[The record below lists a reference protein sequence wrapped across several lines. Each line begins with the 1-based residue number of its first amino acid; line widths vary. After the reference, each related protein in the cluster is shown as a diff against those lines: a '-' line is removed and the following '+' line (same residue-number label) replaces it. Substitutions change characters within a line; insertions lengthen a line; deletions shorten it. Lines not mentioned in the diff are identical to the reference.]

1 MLVESY
7 LHSCATIRLD
17 PYDSFNFA
25 KSLLTQR
32 RRYSSGW
39 IEKVGK
45 KVKKLWLA
53 PRSRSVGHAC
63 VHRVIMV
70 TRGPRR
76 QCIERTE
83 SESGGRSLTACHRGK
98 ETFHFSRR
106 FSDLGS
112 RTDFPLLDSKRTFP
126 LVSSVETRRREN
138 SYSTKRG
145 EREHVGVYIRV
156 APRKFPRRGKSG
168 YGSPKRLI

>member
-1 MLVESY
+1 M
-7 LHSCATIRLD
+7 
-17 PYDSFNFA
+17 
-25 KSLLTQR
+25 
-32 RRYSSGW
+32 
-39 IEKVGK
+39 
-45 KVKKLWLA
+45 A

-98 ETFHFSRR
+98 ESVSLFSSLLR
-106 FSDLGS
+106 S

-145 EREHVGVYIRV
+145 TCRCVYTRGPAQVSAARQKRIRI
-156 APRKFPRRGKSG
+156 AKAANIAKFSHHPASYLLSLRLFPRLL
-168 YGSPKRLI
+168 SPAG